1 MGIAIGFT
9 GSRCPQRTCTS
20 DIRHARR
27 TKKWLA
33 DCKPQE
39 GELIF
44 IKPNSGYCSIGVDHL
59 SKCHLNQETCDL
71 LDKRVETYQQEFI
84 VQRFIEGVEYEVP
97 FFVDYSGQIHVL
109 PPIRIHH
116 NEQKDFLDF
125 HDVLTDEYTFSIETD
140 SEILSTLNQVVSEAV
155 SFLRFDK
162 FGRID
167 IRYSQ
172 GKAYIFDINTY
183 PHYIEHSSFYKSM
196 HSIYK
201 ENTLDIIMKLLLG
214 NLFPDF

>member
-1 MGIAIGFT
+1 M
-9 GSRCPQRTCTS
+9 
-20 DIRHARR
+20 
-27 TKKWLA
+27 
-33 DCKPQE
+33 
-39 GELIF
+39 F

-140 SEILSTLNQVVSEAV
+140 SEILSTLNQVVSKAV